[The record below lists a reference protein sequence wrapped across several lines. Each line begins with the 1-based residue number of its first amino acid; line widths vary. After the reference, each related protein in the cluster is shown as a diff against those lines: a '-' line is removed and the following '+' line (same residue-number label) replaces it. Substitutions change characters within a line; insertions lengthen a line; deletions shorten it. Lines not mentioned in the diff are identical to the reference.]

1 MFLNQNQKLKS
12 KSMKKI
18 NKYKG
23 YTIERALIIKLQ
35 KKINLFKI
43 NYCKLILSNNFNQ
56 KVNKICYFMI
66 KLNNR
71 AIEQR

>member
-1 MFLNQNQKLKS
+1 
-12 KSMKKI
+12 MKKI

>member
-1 MFLNQNQKLKS
+1 
-12 KSMKKI
+12 MKKI

-43 NYCKLILSNNFNQ
+43 NYYKLILSNNFNQ
-56 KVNKICYFMI
+56 KVNKSCYFII